1 MQTFSQNF
9 AFFHE
14 NKRSANEAK
23 FRENMKRENF
33 CKNAKCENFVKT
45 MSFIIAA
52 KINCSKKLVEFSAN
66 TAQYLKNSHFLNF
79 RILWFFPYR
88 SFYITMFQYYHVWI
102 LPCFNITMFQYYHV
116 SILPSF
122 NITIFQYYHV
132 SILPCFNITMLQ
144 YYHVSILP
152 CFNITMFQ
160 YYHVSKINKFL
171 RLVYL

>member
-1 MQTFSQNF
+1 MTICVWSQMIFKSKKTKPYSTLAVGFPKRFGKNAKIFDRILQTFSQNF

-88 SFYITMFQYYHVWI
+88 SFYITMFQYYHV
-102 LPCFNITMFQYYHV
+102 
-116 SILPSF
+116 
-122 NITIFQYYHV
+122 
-132 SILPCFNITMLQ
+132 
-144 YYHVSILP
+144 SILP

-160 YYHVSKINKFL
+160 YYHVLILPCFNITMFL
-171 RLVYL
+171 K